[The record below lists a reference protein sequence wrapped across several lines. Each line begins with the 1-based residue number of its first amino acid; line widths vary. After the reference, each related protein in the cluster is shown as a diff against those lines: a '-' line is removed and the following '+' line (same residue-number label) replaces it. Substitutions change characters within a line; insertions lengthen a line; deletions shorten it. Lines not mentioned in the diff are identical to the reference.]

1 MQQTIDSLRKDFSE
15 QLLKANTT
23 ADIEEL
29 KVRFLGRKGPIQ
41 DLMKNLRDVSPE
53 ERPQV
58 GKEINILKDEITS
71 KLEGAAEKLIGKE
84 ESSRLANE
92 TLDIS
97 LPGRRHFIGREHLIT
112 QSINEIIDIFIEM
125 GFSVQYGPVIDT
137 DYYNFSALNIP
148 EDHPARG
155 MQDTFWVDK
164 EHLLR
169 THTSNIQARIMESCK
184 PPIRVIAPGKVFRN
198 EEITARSHVLFHQLD
213 GFYIDKNVSFADL
226 LDTMRTFLK
235 KLFKTEVDV
244 RYRPSYFPFVE
255 PGMEVDVGC
264 ISCKGKGCPL
274 CKHTGWLEIL
284 GAGMVHPEVL
294 RNGGIDP
301 EVYSGYAWGMG
312 IERLVLLKYGINDI
326 RTFVQNDMRFLNQY

>member
-1 MQQTIDSLRKDFSE
+1 MQQTIAELRKDFTE
-15 QLLKANTT
+15 KLNKAATT

-53 ERPQV
+53 DRPHV
-58 GKEINILKDEITS
+58 GKEINTLKDEI
-71 KLEGAAEKLIGKE
+71 AAEIDAKAIMLLSKE
-84 ESSRLANE
+84 ESTKLSEE
-92 TLDIS
+92 TIDVT
-97 LPGRRHFIGREHLIT
+97 LPGRRHNIGRKHIIT
-112 QSINEIIDIFIEM
+112 QALDEIIDIFIGM
-125 GFSVQYGPVIDT
+125 GFTVQYGPVIDT
-137 DYYNFSALNIP
+137 DYYNFSSLNIP

-155 MQDTFWVDK
+155 MQDTFWVDP

-169 THTSNIQARIMESCK
+169 THTSNIQVRIMESRK
-184 PPIRVIAPGKVFRN
+184 PPIRIIAPGKSFRN
-198 EEITARSHVLFHQLD
+198 EEITARSHVLFHQIE
-213 GFYIDKNVSFADL
+213 GFYIDKNVTFADL
-226 LDTMRTFLK
+226 LGTMKSFLQ
-235 KLFKTEVDV
+235 KLFKQEVEV

-255 PGMEVDVGC
+255 PGMELDVGC
-264 ISCKGKGCPL
+264 ISCKGQGCGL

-301 EVYSGYAWGMG
+301 EEYSGFAWGMG

-326 RTFVQNDMRFLNQY
+326 RTFMQNDMRFLNQF